1 MARAKASISERLDD
15 GYFQVTDQSSANPDI
30 REPEQPAIPRIK
42 RTYHLPNE
50 AIVLL
55 EELQLAQLK
64 ETGRKPEL
72 SELVA
77 HGIRLLA
84 QSRKLAS

>member
-1 MARAKASISERLDD
+1 MARAKASMSERLDN
-15 GYFQVTDQSSANPDI
+15 GYFQKTDRSAAGPDTAEAG
-30 REPEQPAIPRIK
+30 EPAVPRIK

-77 HGIRLLA
+77 SGIRLLA